1 MSRFPPRHLRIS
13 PIGKVHNYIIIKV
26 AKAWPLVLKRII
38 KPVPLIQF
46 GGLFLGLKEN
56 KMSFRMQKTASKL
69 LFSFKSY
76 SKTRTLLYFD
86 GIWPN
91 SPPPRRDPSLCC
103 CYSLHLNWAPLT
115 HPSVVINRS
124 IGSLF
129 ILVDQMIRFYWQKNS
144 SSLHLFLT
152 IFAIFSLKTALLS
165 RKWISL
171 SVRCKKPPV
180 EIFSH
185 FRVIWIGA
193 P

>member
-1 MSRFPPRHLRIS
+1 MSPGHLGNTPYDCAMSRFPPRHLRIS

-103 CYSLHLNWAPLT
+103 CYSLH
-115 HPSVVINRS
+115 
-124 IGSLF
+124 
-129 ILVDQMIRFYWQKNS
+129 RFSFY
-144 SSLHLFLT
+144 FT
-152 IFAIFSLKTALLS
+152 
-165 RKWISL
+165 
-171 SVRCKKPPV
+171 
-180 EIFSH
+180 
-185 FRVIWIGA
+185 
-193 P
+193 